1 MTLRPRSCSQ
11 GGLPV
16 TASEVGSS
24 VKSSSVCLIE
34 QVLDVVPLLICSFN
48 SKGEYLFLNQ
58 ALRRYSGLTLPMRQG
73 QGFRAMVHPE
83 DLVTMEPRWLA
94 QFQQNETYRGVVRL
108 RGIDGRYRWFD
119 MTSSPVRDPSSH
131 EVSAWYTL
139 ALDIDER
146 KGLLDEMQLVLDAF
160 PGVVGLWD
168 AQWRNR
174 FANGAHAEYF
184 GRDPADVR
192 NRHIAEVIGAEAYSH
207 DVPLFEAAAGGNAR
221 RFERSVP
228 AADGSIRRLA
238 VSLVPMSDQGQVRSL
253 LTVGVD
259 ITEMHVAAARLHEAE
274 VRFAQAFEQS
284 PLGFAL
290 VSLQGVVT
298 RANPAI
304 AGMLGLSLSEM
315 TGIQGDAFFS
325 GQPLKEAY
333 RELDAGGV
341 PHFEQEVQVL
351 RRDGVQTYV
360 RLHVSLVR
368 DRASE
373 PLELLV
379 QLEDVTQRRADR
391 LALEQANNELRRS
404 NDELER
410 FAYVASHDLQEPL
423 RTISSY
429 TRLLSERYGDSL
441 DERGHR
447 YSQYVME
454 AAQRMQQLIVG
465 LLEISRLGRHTRP
478 KERVELAAV
487 VATTQSL
494 LAKSIVGA
502 RATLQV
508 GALPVVQGHAD
519 LLQRLFLNL
528 INNSLKFVA
537 KDRSPVIEIG
547 AQSDERGH
555 TVWIADN
562 GIGIDR
568 SYRERVFG
576 MFQRLHSREEVPGN
590 GLGLAIVR
598 RVADLH
604 QGKVWIED
612 SASGGAKF
620 VLWIPAH

>member
-1 MTLRPRSCSQ
+1 MTLWSKPCPH
-11 GGLPV
+11 GFLPV
-16 TASEVGSS
+16 APPQVAIPAESNA
-24 VKSSSVCLIE
+24 VCMIE
-34 QVLDVVPLLICSFN
+34 QILDVVPLLICSFN
-48 SKGEYLFLNQ
+48 TKGEYLFLNQ

-73 QGFRAMVHPE
+73 QGFRDMVHPE
-83 DLVTMEPRWLA
+83 DLVILEPRWIA
-94 QFQQNETYRGVVRL
+94 QFAANETYRGAVRL
-108 RGIDGRYRWFD
+108 RSAEGRYRWFD
-119 MTSSPVRDPSSH
+119 MTSSPVRDPSNR
-131 EVSAWYTL
+131 EVSVWYTL

-146 KGLLDEMQLVLDAF
+146 QGLLDELQLVLDAF

-174 FANGAHAEYF
+174 FANAAHSEYF

-192 NRHIAEVIGAEAYSH
+192 SRHIAEVIGPEAFSQDAH
-207 DVPLFEAAAGGNAR
+207 LFEAAGGGDVQ
-221 RFERSVP
+221 RFERAIP
-228 AADGSIRRLA
+228 AVDGSLRHLA
-238 VSLVPMSDQGQVRSL
+238 VSLVPMVDRGHVRSL

-259 ITEMHVAAARLHEAE
+259 ITEMHSAAARLHEAE

-304 AGMLGLSLSEM
+304 AGMLGLSLSAV
-315 TGIQGDAFFS
+315 TGSLGDGFFE

-333 RELDAGGV
+333 RELETGAV
-341 PHFEQEVQVL
+341 SHVEREVEVL
-351 RRDGVQTYV
+351 RGDGVQTYV

-368 DRASE
+368 DRSNT
-373 PLELLV
+373 PLEILV

-391 LALEQANNELRRS
+391 LALEQANGELRRS
-404 NDELER
+404 NEELER

-447 YSQYVME
+447 YSHYVMD

-487 VATTQSL
+487 VAAAQSL
-494 LAKSIVGA
+494 LAKSIVGS

-519 LLQRLFLNL
+519 LLQRMFLNL
-528 INNSLKFVA
+528 INNSLKFAA

-547 AQSDERGH
+547 AQSDEQGH
-555 TVWIADN
+555 TIWVADN
-562 GIGIDR
+562 GIGIEP

-604 QGKVWIED
+604 QGKVWIEA
-612 SASGGAKF
+612 SPSGGAKF
-620 VLWIPAH
+620 VLWLPAR